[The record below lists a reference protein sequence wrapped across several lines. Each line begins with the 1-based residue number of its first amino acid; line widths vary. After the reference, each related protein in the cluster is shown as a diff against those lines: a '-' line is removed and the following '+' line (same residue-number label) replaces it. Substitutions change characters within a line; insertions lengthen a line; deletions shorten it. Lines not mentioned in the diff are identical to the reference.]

1 MVYGVPDGDAVLIEI
16 TMAPLSWLRVIGVL
30 LPKIEFRAWIKNDK
44 ITKKNPFD
52 MRPLYMVVI

>member
-1 MVYGVPDGDAVLIEI
+1 
-16 TMAPLSWLRVIGVL
+16 VIGVL